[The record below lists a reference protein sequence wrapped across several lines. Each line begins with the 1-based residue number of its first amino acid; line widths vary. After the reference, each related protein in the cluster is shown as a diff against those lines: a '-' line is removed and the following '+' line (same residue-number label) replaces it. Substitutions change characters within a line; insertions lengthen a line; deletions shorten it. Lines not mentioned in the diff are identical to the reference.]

1 MQDLQAGLASAD
13 ANDRTAAMN
22 KLRAAVLPHVRRARR
37 AALPERGLPRVEV
50 QIPVP
55 LSMTQAESYRI
66 TLAKQFEQL
75 GNHKAQRHSG
85 QRASMLRSLCSDI
98 CRVCD
103 HPYTQEQFEPE
114 PDSQRSI
121 ADYMQVCAH
130 VPAWSRA
137 HVFTLSAVRVG
148 LLQSGVHLVLHMA
161 AFACQTL
168 PASMAASWRTAGLC
182 DTASRSLSGSFP
194 RCDMFFCVICRARE
208 SCRHC
213 SYCSMCL
220 TQRNAAPSLPCT
232 PHCPCS
238 PITCDLSTES
248 RRSIGL
254 MRKRRRGSGTE
265 PSRHSTTRAR
275 RASCCC
281 SKWRRAAWARI

>member
-1 MQDLQAGLASAD
+1 MCGLQDLQAGLASAD
-13 ANDRTAAMN
+13 TDDRTAAMG

-121 ADYMQVCAH
+121 ADYMQV
-130 VPAWSRA
+130 RA
-137 HVFTLSAVRVG
+137 RLLCPCRTLVIKFLPPLSLWLSGFMLCVHAQLTAVRPR
-148 LLQSGVHLVLHMA
+148 VLH
-161 AFACQTL
+161 
-168 PASMAASWRTAGLC
+168 
-182 DTASRSLSGSFP
+182 
-194 RCDMFFCVICRARE
+194 
-208 SCRHC
+208 C
-213 SYCSMCL
+213 S
-220 TQRNAAPSLPCT
+220 
-232 PHCPCS
+232 
-238 PITCDLSTES
+238 
-248 RRSIGL
+248 
-254 MRKRRRGSGTE
+254 
-265 PSRHSTTRAR
+265 
-275 RASCCC
+275 
-281 SKWRRAAWARI
+281 